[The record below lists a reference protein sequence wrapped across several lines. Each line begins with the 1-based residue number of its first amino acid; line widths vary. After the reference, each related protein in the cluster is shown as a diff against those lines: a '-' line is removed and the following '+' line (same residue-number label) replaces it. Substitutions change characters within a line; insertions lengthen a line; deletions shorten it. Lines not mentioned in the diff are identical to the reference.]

1 MPLRSQ
7 TKHFSVG
14 TPQDLPERQL
24 PTNKDVVNYIRFL
37 HPGSGTLKKKL
48 NTIFK
53 PVADKI
59 IAMWVREGIPII
71 KEQSVYNKVASCY
84 KAFQALNKVASQYR
98 DRKKGDLKTREK
110 FFDKLF
116 DIALCRCKSE
126 RSCKCPSV
134 NRVPH
139 MEVKFLYDQR
149 GPRKMFIGMP
159 DGRETNRRHVTE
171 ARRCQRLRQQH
182 GPQTPSP
189 TATPTP
195 PTSSEPGPSGL
206 QNLEAG
212 SSSSSISFTGPVDTD
227 DSEMQWSA
235 EEGAQPEAGDRNFE
249 KLTNTALAADR
260 FGVSHRAVCAIINGF
275 QKDIGRISE
284 TDTRFIVDP
293 MKIFR
298 ERERVRSLMAS
309 VAADQQGPIQALY
322 FDGRKDKTF
331 TGKST
336 TRKEEHV
343 AVVVEPDSKYLT
355 HFTPES
361 GKAIHQAKQ
370 LTDIATDNGADIRV
384 LGCDGTAVNTGRDGG
399 ICRLFEL
406 SQDPPRPVHWF
417 VCQLH
422 ANELFLRATFHF
434 LDGTTTGPKSFS
446 GPLGRAASGEVHHLG
461 VATFRAVPGPL
472 PDLPHQLVAELSSDQ
487 QLLYRLA
494 RGVQDGKL
502 LDDSDAHRQIGPIN
516 HAR

>member
-1 MPLRSQ
+1 MPLRSRA
-7 TKHFSVG
+7 KHFSVG
-14 TPQDLPERQL
+14 TPNNLPETQL

-37 HPGSGTLKKKL
+37 HPTSGTLKKGL
-48 NTIFK
+48 NAIFK
-53 PVADKI
+53 PVADKV
-59 IAMWVREGIPII
+59 IALWVREGIPII
-71 KEQSVYNKVASCY
+71 KQQSVYNRVASCY

-98 DRKKGDLKTREK
+98 DGKKGSLKTREK
-110 FFDKLF
+110 FFEKLF
-116 DIALCRCKSE
+116 DIALCRCKNE
-126 RSCKCPSV
+126 RSCKCPPA
-134 NRVPH
+134 NRAPP
-139 MEVKFLYDQR
+139 MEVKFLFDQR
-149 GPRKMFIGMP
+149 GPRKLFIGML
-159 DGRETNRRHVTE
+159 DSQETTRRHTTE
-171 ARRCQRLRQQH
+171 ARRRQRQHQHH

-195 PTSSEPGPSGL
+195 PTNSEPGPSGI
-206 QNLEAG
+206 QNLDAG
-212 SSSSSISFTGPVDTD
+212 SISSSTSFTVSVDTD

-235 EEGAQPEAGDRNFE
+235 EGAQSESFERNFE

-260 FGVSHRAVCAIINGF
+260 FGVSNRAVCAIINGF

-284 TDTRFIVDP
+284 TDTKCVVDP

-309 VAADQQGPIQALY
+309 MAAEQQGIIQALY
-322 FDGRKDKTF
+322 FDGRKDRTF

-370 LTDIATDNGADIRV
+370 LSDIAADNGSDIRV

-406 SQDPPRPVHWF
+406 SQNPPRPVHWF

-422 ANELFLRATFHF
+422 ANELLLRATFHF
-434 LDGTTTGPKSFS
+434 LDGSTTGPKSFS
-446 GPLGRAASGEVHHLG
+446 GPLGRAASGEVHQLE

-472 PDLPHQLVAELSSDQ
+472 PDLPDQLVAELSSDQ

-494 RGVQDGKL
+494 RGVHGGKL